1 MSNFIDILEITLQY
15 LVLWSDLKPRF
26 KLNFNYLWYLYA
38 TTPALIWLT
47 KRQISIV
54 ISAHPEKAR

>member
-47 KRQISIV
+47 KR
-54 ISAHPEKAR
+54 